1 MIRQTWITP
10 GSDLCKEEYV
20 EALIDWIWL
29 TAERKTQEVLPLKDL
44 SGKEALSWKRRKQD
58 FAGAGS
64 IQERKDKG

>member
-20 EALIDWIWL
+20 EALIGWIWL

-58 FAGAGS
+58 IAGAGS
-64 IQERKDKG
+64 IQARKDKG